1 MGKGDRKVDMPGVV
15 PAPLVYVPALLSG
28 LLLHSAFPF
37 TLLATFFLFPLA
49 IGLPIIGVGVFFLIW
64 AGRTM
69 RLAGTSPNPTKPTTK
84 IVVEGPFRF
93 SRNPIYLS
101 FTLIYLGITIAT
113 NALWPLLLLPVVL
126 VIVQLRALYPEEKY
140 LEQRFG
146 EEYLRY
152 KARVRRWI

>member
-1 MGKGDRKVDMPGVV
+1 MV
-15 PAPLVYVPALLSG
+15 
-28 LLLHSAFPF
+28 
-37 TLLATFFLFPLA
+37 
-49 IGLPIIGVGVFFLIW
+49 
-64 AGRTM
+64 
-69 RLAGTSPNPTKPTTK
+69 LAGTSPNPTKPTTK
-84 IVVEGPFRF
+84 IVVQGPFRF
-93 SRNPIYLS
+93 FRNPIYLS

-126 VIVQLRALYPEEKY
+126 VIIQLRALYPEEKY